1 MSALR
6 VHGILLGARP
16 CAALLAIASLVACAH
31 RPSLRQAAYSTN
43 APSAA
48 RASSVVLPNRLS
60 DAERKEG
67 WTLLFDGKSLAGWR
81 GLGYPTVPA
90 AHWVVADGAIKKI
103 SSGKVPVQADGQ
115 PLEGGDLMSEASFGD
130 FELAWEWKVT
140 PGANSGVK
148 YNVSEELSTSIPPKH
163 AAKGFEYQMIDD
175 DRHPD
180 GKLVRHR
187 SGDLYD
193 LFASND
199 RKRLR
204 PVGEWNESRIVF
216 VGKHG
221 EHWLN
226 GEKVVEF
233 DLATPRMDSALAASK
248 YRTIPWFADR
258 RRGHIVLQD
267 HGDEVYFRSI
277 RIRQLD
283 SAKP

>member
-1 MSALR
+1 MTKS
-6 VHGILLGARP
+6 GSCGAGRGSP
-16 CAALLAIASLVACAH
+16 PAAALLAIGSFLALGGCARRPLAHAVRATAPAATRAAS
-31 RPSLRQAAYSTN
+31 T
-43 APSAA
+43 
-48 RASSVVLPNRLS
+48 PNQLS
-60 DAERKEG
+60 DSDRAAG
-67 WTLLFDGKSLAGWR
+67 WTMLFDGHTLAGWR
-81 GLGYPTVPA
+81 GLGYPGVPA
-90 AHWVVADGAIKKI
+90 SHWVVADGAIKKI

-115 PLEGGDLMSEASFGD
+115 PLEGGDLMTEAVYGD
-130 FELAWEWKVT
+130 FELAWEWRVT

-148 YNVSEELSTSIPPKH
+148 YNVSEELSMSIPPKH

-180 GKLVRHR
+180 GQLVKHR

-193 LFASND
+193 LIASND
-199 RKRLR
+199 RKHLR
-204 PVGEWNESRIVF
+204 PVGEWNVSRIVF
-216 VGKHG
+216 VGRHG

-233 DLATPRMDSALAASK
+233 DLGTPRMDTALEASK

-277 RIRQLD
+277 RIRDLD
-283 SAKP
+283 TVRR